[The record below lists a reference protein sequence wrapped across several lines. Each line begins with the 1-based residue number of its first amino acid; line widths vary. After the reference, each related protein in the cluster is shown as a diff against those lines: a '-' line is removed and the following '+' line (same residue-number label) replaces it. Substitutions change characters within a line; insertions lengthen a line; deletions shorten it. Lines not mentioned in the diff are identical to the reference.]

1 MAAALRDAA
10 APAHYNAFVGNRQA
24 ARYPDIGEYAL
35 IGDSRACALVSR
47 DGSVDWL
54 CLPSF
59 DSPSVFGRILD
70 WDRGGYFQ
78 IAPEAAYTA
87 RRRYIDATNVIE
99 TTFHTAQGEVAV
111 IDFMPAQA
119 EAAKREALAPLRMLV
134 RIVEGRRGTVP
145 MHLAYVPRPEYGSGA
160 VRLQARAPAEVTASR
175 GRHTL
180 HLRSAVRL
188 DCTPDGVRARF
199 NVAAGERQRFS
210 LAYSYEEPAVIVS
223 DGYVDLLYA
232 ETIAFWR
239 GWAAQCRY
247 DGPYR
252 GEVLRSALALKLL
265 AYAPS
270 GAIVAAPTTSLP
282 ESIGGPRNWDYR
294 FCWIRDAAF
303 TIKAFLGIGLEAE
316 ANAFL
321 SWLMYTTNQTAPR
334 LNPLYTLLGER
345 RVTEHELGHMEGY
358 RRSKPVRIGNDAFRQ
373 AQLDVYGELIDAFH
387 TFIEQ
392 HGGRVAGDDARFIRR
407 VADYVA
413 RHWPEPDNGIW
424 EARAQPQQ
432 YVESKVMAWDA
443 LTHAAALVDEGRISG
458 DAARWRAEAA
468 KIRETVLRR
477 GFNSEIGAFTQTL
490 DGAILDA
497 SVLAMSV
504 VRFIEPD
511 DPRMLSTIDALRGR
525 LAPDGF
531 LRRYAGFD
539 DGLTGDEGAFIFC
552 NFWLAAAL
560 ARAGKAPEARAVF
573 EQTMTAA
580 NDVGLLSEEYDPGT
594 KTRLGNFP
602 QGLSHLSLIT
612 AVLAIDDAERGGG
625 RDHRH
630 ASPK

>member
-1 MAAALRDAA
+1 M
-10 APAHYNAFVGNRQA
+10 GNPEA

-70 WDRGGYFQ
+70 WDHGGYFQ
-78 IAPEAAYTA
+78 IAPESGYTA

-99 TTFHTAQGEVAV
+99 TTFHTAQGEVSV
-111 IDFMPAQA
+111 IDFMPAQT
-119 EAAKREALAPLRMLV
+119 EAAKRGALAPLRMLV
-134 RIVEGRRGTVP
+134 RIVEGRSGAVP
-145 MHLAYVPRPEYGSGA
+145 MRLAYMPRPEYGRGA
-160 VRLQARAPAEVTASR
+160 VRCQVRAPAEVTAMR

-180 HLRSAVRL
+180 HLRGAMPL
-188 DCTPDGVRARF
+188 DCGPDHALARF
-199 NVAAGERQRFS
+199 EVAAGQRLRFS

-223 DGYVDLLYA
+223 DGYVDLLYGQ
-232 ETIAFWR
+232 TIAFWR
-239 GWAAQCRY
+239 DWSAQCRY

-265 AYAPS
+265 ANAPS

-282 ESIGGPRNWDYR
+282 ECIGGPRNWDYR

-303 TIKAFLGIGLEAE
+303 TIKAFLSIGLEAE

-321 SWLMYTTNQTAPR
+321 SWLMDATNQTAPR
-334 LNPLYTLLGER
+334 LNPLYTLLGDRHVRER
-345 RVTEHELGHMEGY
+345 ELGHMEGY
-358 RRSKPVRIGNDAFRQ
+358 RGSKPVRIGNDAVHQ

-387 TFIEQ
+387 TFIEH
-392 HGGRVAGDDARFIRR
+392 HGGRVAGDDAKFIRR
-407 VADYVA
+407 VADYVSG
-413 RHWPEPDNGIW
+413 HWAEPDNGIW
-424 EARAQPQQ
+424 EARAQPRQ

-468 KIRETVLRR
+468 KIHETVLRR
-477 GFNSEIGAFTQTL
+477 GFNAQIGAFTQTL

-511 DPRMLSTIDALRGR
+511 DPRMLSTIDALRR
-525 LAPDGF
+525 TLAPDGF

-539 DGLTGDEGAFIFC
+539 DGIAGDEGAFLFC
-552 NFWLAAAL
+552 NFWLSAAL
-560 ARAGKAPEARAVF
+560 ARAGRAAEARAVF

-580 NDVGLLSEEYDPGT
+580 NDVGLLSEEYAPAT

-612 AVLAIDDAERGGG
+612 AALAIDDAERGGG

-630 ASPK
+630 APPK